1 MSPIRRS
8 LKLLLNYWV
17 VFAIFIPMGCIIAP
31 EDYSLSTECILNFTT
46 LINSYN
52 NEWWFLFP
60 YLLLV
65 FTCKPFFQN
74 HSPIIAKTRLDIN
87 KCYCNW
93 LFSSIL
99 LHFNQLG
106 LCMMRIEQYFTLLF
120 PFLCGAV
127 LPISMYP
134 HFLKTNHVK
143 ELCHNRGFIIAYYH
157 STLKNDTWSEH
168 PIFVY
173 NTKFSIKF
181 IQVINHIQSCTIF
194 E

>member
-1 MSPIRRS
+1 MGSFCVPLYIFLSGYGFFTLYEKTQEHTMSPIRRS

-17 VFAIFIPMGCIIAP
+17 VFAIFVPMGCIIAP
-31 EDYSLSTECILNFTT
+31 EDYSLSTECILIFTT

-87 KCYCNW
+87 KCYCDW

-127 LPISMYP
+127 FANINVS
-134 HFLKTNHVK
+134 
-143 ELCHNRGFIIAYYH
+143 A
-157 STLKNDTWSEH
+157 
-168 PIFVY
+168 
-173 NTKFSIKF
+173 FSQNK
-181 IQVINHIQSCTIF
+181 SCQRAMPQ
-194 E
+194 

>member
-65 FTCKPFFQN
+65 FTCKPFFR
-74 HSPIIAKTRLDIN
+74 IIAQ
-87 KCYCNW
+87 
-93 LFSSIL
+93 SSQKRAWTLISVTAIGYFL
-99 LHFNQLG
+99 VYFLHFNQLG
-106 LCMMRIEQYFTLLF
+106 LCMMSIEQYFTLLF
-120 PFLCGAV
+120 PFLCGAFFAKYQCIRIFSKQIMSKSYATIEV
-127 LPISMYP
+127 SLSLIIILLLRMTLGASI
-134 HFLKTNHVK
+134 LSS
-143 ELCHNRGFIIAYYH
+143 FIILSFLSNLYK
-157 STLKNDTWSEH
+157 S
-168 PIFVY
+168 
-173 NTKFSIKF
+173 
-181 IQVINHIQSCTIF
+181 
-194 E
+194 

>member
-1 MSPIRRS
+1 MGSFCVPLYFFLSGYGVFTLYEKTQEHTMSPIRRS

-31 EDYSLSTECILNFTT
+31 RITPFPLNAFS
-46 LINSYN
+46 ISPHCYN

-99 LHFNQLG
+99 
-106 LCMMRIEQYFTLLF
+106 FTF
-120 PFLCGAV
+120 QSIGA
-127 LPISMYP
+127 M
-134 HFLKTNHVK
+134 HDAH
-143 ELCHNRGFIIAYYH
+143 
-157 STLKNDTWSEH
+157 
-168 PIFVY
+168 
-173 NTKFSIKF
+173 
-181 IQVINHIQSCTIF
+181 
-194 E
+194 

>member
-127 LPISMYP
+127 FAKYQCIRIFSKQIMSKSHATIGGSLSLIIILLLRMTLGASI
-134 HFLKTNHVK
+134 LSS
-143 ELCHNRGFIIAYYH
+143 FIILSFLSNLYK
-157 STLKNDTWSEH
+157 S
-168 PIFVY
+168 
-173 NTKFSIKF
+173 
-181 IQVINHIQSCTIF
+181 
-194 E
+194 